1 MNVALIII
9 TILLAGLGTMAAI
22 WSIIDDQHHIKKHLC
37 IIGPTRSG
45 KTVFIYL
52 FLYKLVWHKYLI
64 KGMLHNFDDAT
75 IKNLDKNVEDR
86 IDEGK
91 WPYPSQELWN
101 EIRLAFKKSN
111 FFKYDKRIDIPDVS
125 GEVFEKMTETEKL
138 TRKQTKSLS
147 TIEKAD
153 AYILVVDSSELKARK
168 NFYRTFLTKF
178 TEKINNGNLCNKPL
192 LVLLNKSDLIRK
204 DKELYGDS
212 SKAIEYIK
220 NNADSFYAKIGDSFE
235 PDKIDYAWH
244 SSITNTLPP
253 MADGKERRP
262 DYARYRKYDPIEYT
276 ESIIKF
282 LGKI

>member
-9 TILLAGLGTMAAI
+9 TILLAVLGLAAAI
-22 WSIIDDQHHIKKHLC
+22 WSIIDDSRHIKKHLC
-37 IIGPTRSG
+37 ILGPKYSG

-52 FLYKLVWHKYLI
+52 FLHKLVWHKYLI
-64 KGMLHNFDDAT
+64 KGMLHNFNDAT
-75 IKNLDKNVEDR
+75 IDNLDKEVEDR
-86 IDEGK
+86 IEKGK
-91 WPYPSQELWN
+91 WPDPSQKLSN

-125 GEVFEKMTETEKL
+125 GEIFEDLTEKI
-138 TRKQTKSLS
+138 TNDQSKSIN
-147 TIEKAD
+147 TIKDAD
-153 AYILVVDSSELKARK
+153 AYILLVDSSELKEKR
-168 NFYRTFLTKF
+168 NFYEKFLTTF

-220 NNADSFYAKIGDSFE
+220 NNADLFYAKIGDSFE

-253 MADGKERRP
+253 VSDGKKRRP
-262 DYARYRKYDPIEYT
+262 DYARYRKYDPIEYI